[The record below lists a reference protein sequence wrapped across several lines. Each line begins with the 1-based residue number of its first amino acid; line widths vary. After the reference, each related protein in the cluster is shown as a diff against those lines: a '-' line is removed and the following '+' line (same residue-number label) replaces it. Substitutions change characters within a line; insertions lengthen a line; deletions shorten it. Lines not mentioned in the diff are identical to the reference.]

1 MIRIQT
7 MSACACTIFA
17 ASSAAAQ
24 QDFSGVTIKATKVA
38 GHIHM
43 LEGRGGN
50 LGVSVGDDGVLLV
63 DDQFAP
69 LAERILAAIDELGG
83 DKPKFILNTHWHGDH
98 TGGNEFFGESGTI
111 IAHTNV
117 RERLATPQELFGR
130 KTDPRP
136 PHALPVITFDKSLS
150 IHFNGE
156 EIRVVHFPHGHTD
169 GDSVVFFTK
178 SKVVHM
184 GDLMFMGMFP
194 FVDLDHGGDVEG
206 LIRNVQS
213 VIDQVARDMKVIPG
227 HGPLTDYE
235 GLETYHRMLVET
247 TDVVRKAIE
256 AGKTADDIKNL
267 QLPEKWKPWGTGF
280 IKTDKWMETIYNSLT
295 RK

>member
-7 MSACACTIFA
+7 MNACACAIFA
-17 ASSAAAQ
+17 AASAAAQ
-24 QDFSGVTIKATKVA
+24 QDFSDVRIKATNVA

-63 DDQFAP
+63 DDQYAP
-69 LAERILAAIDELGG
+69 LAERILTAISELGG
-83 DKPKFILNTHWHGDH
+83 DRPKFILNTHWHFDH

-111 IAHTNV
+111 IAHANV
-117 RERLATPQELFGR
+117 RERLATPQEYYGR
-130 KTDPRP
+130 TIDPLP
-136 PHALPVITFDKSLS
+136 PRALPVIVFNQSLS

-156 EIRVVHFPHGHTD
+156 EIRIIHFPHGHTD

-178 SKVVHM
+178 SNVVHM
-184 GDLMFMGMFP
+184 GDLVFMGMFP

-213 VIDQVARDMKVIPG
+213 VIDQVKPDIKVIPG

-235 GLETYHRMLVET
+235 GLKTYHRMLVET
-247 TDVVRKAIE
+247 TDLVRKAIK
-256 AGKTADDIKNL
+256 AGKSADDIKKL
-267 QLPEKWKPWGTGF
+267 PPPEKWTTWGNGF
-280 IKTDKWMETIYNSLT
+280 IKTDQWMETIYNSLT

>member
-1 MIRIQT
+1 MLRFHIVN
-7 MSACACTIFA
+7 ACVCAIFA

-24 QDFSGVTIKATKVA
+24 QDFSDVRIKATRVA
-38 GHIHM
+38 GHIHL

-50 LGVSVGDDGVLLV
+50 LGVSIGADGVLLV
-63 DDQFAP
+63 DDQYAP

-98 TGGNEFFGESGTI
+98 TGGNEFFGESGTL

-117 RERLATPQELFGR
+117 RERLATPQELLGR
-130 KTDPRP
+130 KINPLP
-136 PHALPVITFDKSLS
+136 PHALPVITFNKSLS

-156 EIRVVHFPHGHTD
+156 EIRVIHFPHGYTD

-178 SKVVHM
+178 SNVVHI

-213 VIDQVARDMKVIPG
+213 VIDQIKPGIKVIPG
-227 HGPLTDYE
+227 HGPLTGYE
-235 GLETYHRMLVET
+235 GLKTYHRMLVET
-247 TDVVRKAIE
+247 TDLVRRAIK
-256 AGKTADDIKNL
+256 AGKSAEDIKKL
-267 QLPEKWKPWGTGF
+267 QPPEKWRTWGNGF
-280 IKTDKWMETIYNSLT
+280 IKTDRWMETMYSSLT